1 MSLAPLYVKAA
12 VSAVGPRAS
21 ELPGTVLERSVT
33 PDVTHLAEYVRVCGL
48 RLGDT
53 LPVTYPHVLG
63 FGLQVE
69 LMAGRSFPLAL
80 PGLVHVANVIE
91 VRRPVGVGETL
102 DVRVHAEELRPHAKG
117 AQVDLV
123 TEVTA
128 SGEDV
133 WRGVSTYLARGV
145 RVPGSQES
153 HHAATRRQQGG
164 FPAIP
169 TTAVWRVRGDT
180 GRRYAAVSGDV
191 NPIHLHPLTARAFGF
206 PRAIAHGMWTA
217 ARALAA
223 LEGRLPDGLTYA
235 VAFGRPLLLPS
246 TVELATRA
254 DGPGWALEVRSGKG
268 SNLTGTIAP
277 R

>member
-21 ELPGTVLERSVT
+21 QLPGTVLERSVT
-33 PDVTHLAEYVRVCGL
+33 AGVAHLAEYVRVCGF

-53 LPVTYPHVLG
+53 LPVTYLHVLG

-91 VRRPVGVGETL
+91 ARRPVAVGESL
-102 DVRVHAEELRPHAKG
+102 DVRVHAEGLRPHAKG

-123 TEVTA
+123 TEVAA
-128 SGEDV
+128 SGENV
-133 WRGVSTYLARGV
+133 WRGVSTYLARGA
-145 RVPGSQES
+145 RVPGAPA
-153 HHAATRRQQGG
+153 AATG
-164 FPAIP
+164 PVSAADLPVTAI
-169 TTAVWRVRGDT
+169 WRVPGDT

-217 ARALAA
+217 AHALAA
-223 LEGRLPDGLTYA
+223 LEGRLPEAPTYT
-235 VAFGRPLLLPS
+235 VVFGRPLLLPS

-254 DGPGWALEVRSGKG
+254 DGAGWALEVRSRAGTH
-268 SNLTGTIAP
+268 LTGTIAP
-277 R
+277 A